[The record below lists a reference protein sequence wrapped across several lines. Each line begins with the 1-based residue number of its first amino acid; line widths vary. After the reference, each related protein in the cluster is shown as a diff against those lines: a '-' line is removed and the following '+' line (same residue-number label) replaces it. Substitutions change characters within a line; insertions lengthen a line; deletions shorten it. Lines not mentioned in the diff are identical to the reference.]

1 MRGKKYALAEELQ
14 STDIK
19 TIRKKLKLTQ
29 REFANLV
36 NISVKTVEYWES
48 GKGKIS
54 GPIITLVK
62 ILNEHPNLVKKLEI
76 PEKELSLRL

>member
-29 REFANLV
+29 REI
-36 NISVKTVEYWES
+36 ISCQ
-48 GKGKIS
+48 
-54 GPIITLVK
+54 
-62 ILNEHPNLVKKLEI
+62 
-76 PEKELSLRL
+76 LRKQKNTA